1 MFNLGVSDDNLSTL
15 LGLSQ
20 CFWCFEF
27 FESIAQ
33 QTLRLRPPK
42 DCVWKMFRW
51 IVFSVLD
58 SIVIHSPVCCS
69 FGPIFSPGVSA
80 MRYPKMKVCENGRQ
94 EWEAWMVFRMV
105 YLGYRNSQATLIM
118 SYLTLLQSVAAF
130 DRLGL
135 EVWFHSW
142 DTLIFPANIS
152 PIGWPAATLV
162 SATCSGTDQ

>member
-1 MFNLGVSDDNLSTL
+1 MPYMVTWIPSIYPSHVS
-15 LGLSQ
+15 
-20 CFWCFEF
+20 
-27 FESIAQ
+27 IYIPA
-33 QTLRLRPPK
+33 P
-42 DCVWKMFRW
+42 W
-51 IVFSVLD
+51 IL
-58 SIVIHSPVCCS
+58 VIHSPVCCS

-80 MRYPKMKVCENGRQ
+80 EWDIQRWSAKMDDRLERLQ
-94 EWEAWMVFRMV
+94 WSSEYFRMV
-105 YLGYRNSQATLIM
+105 YLGYRNSQATSSYSEII